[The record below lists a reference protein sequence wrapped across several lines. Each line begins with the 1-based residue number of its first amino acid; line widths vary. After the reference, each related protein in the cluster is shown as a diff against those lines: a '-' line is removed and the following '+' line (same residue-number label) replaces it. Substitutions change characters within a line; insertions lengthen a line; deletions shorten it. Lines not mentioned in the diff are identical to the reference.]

1 MIEVKNLEYSY
12 PGKKQPV
19 IEDMSFQI
27 HKGEI
32 FGFLGPSGAG
42 KSTTQKI
49 LIGLLKGYQGSVR
62 VMDQEIREMNSNY
75 YERIGVAFEFPNFY
89 SKFSALENLRHFERL
104 YSVDTTNPKELL
116 AQVGLEKEA
125 DTKVSA
131 FSKGMKMRLNF
142 CRSLL
147 NKPEILFLDEPT
159 SGLDPV
165 NSKILRERISALKR
179 EGKTIIITTHNM
191 SLAEEIC
198 DRVAFVV
205 DGNIRLIDS
214 PKNLKLQNGK
224 KSVWV
229 EFKGENE
236 TTFMKDFPLSKLK
249 DSQEFS
255 QALQEDRIVTIHTQ
269 EASLEDI
276 FIKVTGRSLT

>member
-1 MIEVKNLEYSY
+1 MIEVKNLKYSY
-12 PGKKQPV
+12 PGKVQPV

-49 LIGLLKGYQGSVR
+49 LIGLLKGYRGSVR
-62 VMDQEIREMNSNY
+62 VMDQEIRGINNDY
-75 YERIGVAFEFPNFY
+75 YEKIGVAFEFPNFY
-89 SKFSALENLRHFERL
+89 SKFTALENLRHFERL
-104 YSVDTTNPKELL
+104 YSVVTTNPKELL
-116 AQVGLEKEA
+116 ALVGLEKEA
-125 DTKVSA
+125 HTKVSA

-165 NSKILRERISALKR
+165 NSKILRERITSLKR

-224 KSVWV
+224 KSVSV

-236 TTFMKDFPLSKLK
+236 TTFMKDFPLSQLK